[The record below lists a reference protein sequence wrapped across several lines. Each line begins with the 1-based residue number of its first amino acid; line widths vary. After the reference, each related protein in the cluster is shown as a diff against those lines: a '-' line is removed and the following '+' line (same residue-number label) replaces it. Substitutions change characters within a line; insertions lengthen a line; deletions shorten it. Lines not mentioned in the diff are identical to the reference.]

1 MKTIQFTTYK
11 IGSKSKAKERK
22 STMEINLSI
31 NQIMAL
37 TTARGEGKYPKLYVA
52 DYGEPLELPEQS
64 FDETKDKLIEASL
77 SEYHNVNKFLSV
89 GPKVLVNYETVLRVR
104 KTSGEIVFY
113 DDQILDGL
121 NAAMLSE
128 YEKQVDIEKN
138 KPRKTDREIY
148 QEFFENLAKFQKELQ
163 IHKNKNANIFT
174 RKFGTLDDKLVTNG
188 ILVLINIV
196 LSLILI
202 IMIGILLYRL

>member
-22 STMEINLSI
+22 STMEIDLSI

-52 DYGEPLELPEQS
+52 DNGEPLELPEQS
-64 FDETKDKLIEASL
+64 FDESKDKLIEASL

-113 DDQILDGL
+113 DDQILSGL
-121 NAAMLSE
+121 DTEILTE
-128 YEKQVDIEKN
+128 YEKQVEIEKN
-138 KPRKTDREIY
+138 KPRELNWDG
-148 QEFFENLAKFQKELQ
+148 AKLIIDKFAEWQKERTD
-163 IHKNKNANIFT
+163 KNANEFT

>member
-11 IGSKSKAKERK
+11 IGTKSKDKERN
-22 STMEINLSI
+22 STMEIDLSI
-31 NQIMAL
+31 DKIMAL
-37 TTARGEGKYPKLYVA
+37 TTARGEGKWPKLYVA
-52 DYGEPLELPEQS
+52 DYKEPLELPEQS
-64 FDETKDKLIEASL
+64 FNKTKKKIIETSL
-77 SEYHNVNKFLSV
+77 SEYHNINKFIPIGS
-89 GPKVLVNYETVLRVR
+89 KVLVNYETVLHVR

-121 NAAMLSE
+121 DAEMLSE
-128 YEKQVDIEKN
+128 YEKQVEIEKS
-138 KPRKTDREIY
+138 KPRELNWDG
-148 QEFFENLAKFQKELQ
+148 AKLIIDKFAEWQKERAD
-163 IHKNKNANIFT
+163 KNANKFT

-202 IMIGILLYRL
+202 IMIGILLYKL